1 MLNPAFANRSMNTS
15 PIRAVDFYYQEFFWN
30 RAIFAFE

>member
-1 MLNPAFANRSMNTS
+1 MNTS
-15 PIRAVDFYYQEFFWN
+15 AIRAVDFYYQEFFWN